1 MYFKIICQV
10 KEASFLKSK
19 CYMSL
24 FQNAHICKLIY
35 SAKKSDKCIMRSAGL
50 DEAQAGIQMAGRHIN
65 PLRYAHD
72 STLTAEMKS
81 RVGFQSRVRFRCS
94 ESFPLE
100 VHATSYVYFPV
111 LA

>member
-35 SAKKSDKCIMRSAGL
+35 SAKKSDKSLPR
-50 DEAQAGIQMAGRHIN
+50 
-65 PLRYAHD
+65 D
-72 STLTAEMKS
+72 SEIERGGMNDKK
-81 RVGFQSRVRFRCS
+81 RVRKI
-94 ESFPLE
+94 
-100 VHATSYVYFPV
+100 
-111 LA
+111 